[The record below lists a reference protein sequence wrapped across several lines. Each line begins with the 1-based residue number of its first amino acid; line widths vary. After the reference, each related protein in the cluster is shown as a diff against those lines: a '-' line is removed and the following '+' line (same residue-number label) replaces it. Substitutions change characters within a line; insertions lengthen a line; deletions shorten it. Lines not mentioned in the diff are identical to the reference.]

1 MGVLTLVLGA
11 VLTKVAGEFDISM
24 VLIVVGIPILGVIS
38 LILSTWTTNS
48 SNAYCG
54 ALDVVLAT
62 NAPDNRRR
70 EVTVIVGVLGT
81 LLGLT
86 GIVDNI
92 ETFLGYLAYMVCPIG
107 GIMFAD
113 YFIIGKGKAENW
125 HSRDGIYIAGVLTWL
140 ISVVLSYLA
149 QLDFAGIGFAI
160 VIYLVLERI
169 WPSTSR
175 PTVENKKQG

>member
-1 MGVLTLVLGA
+1 MITLVLGA
-11 VLTKVAGEFDISM
+11 LLTKVAGEFDISM
-24 VLIVVGIPILGVIS
+24 VLIVVGIPVLGVIS

-54 ALDVVLAT
+54 ALDVVLAFGT
-62 NAPDNRRR
+62 PDNRRR
-70 EVTVIVGVLGT
+70 EVTVVVGILGT

-113 YFIIGKGKAENW
+113 YFIIGKGKPENW
-125 HSRDGIYIAGVLTWL
+125 HSRDGIYMAGVLAWL
-140 ISVVLSYLA
+140 ASVVLSYLV

-160 VIYLVLERI
+160 VIYLILERI

-175 PTVENKKQG
+175 PTVKEGKL